1 MAFPKKL
8 VSFVIKFVLIS
19 IIIFAVIAGG
29 LFVYYLVTMEN
40 AEEYVPDDFAL
51 YLKVDSIREI
61 YDNVLDLK
69 AADVIFSSPELRFI
83 YSAFLEFKSN
93 EFFKTELFRQ
103 LLDRSAHFLITKDFS
118 PVIIFDPGLLSL
130 GTRAFPLL
138 EIFYNIGDLKLKK
151 IEKNA
156 ITIYEYKPASNQ
168 VFYFALN
175 SNLIFL
181 STKQEHIEKLYE
193 IKQSQK
199 NVKNNK
205 ELSALSK
212 KISQKGFIELYI
224 STNDLIQN
232 TLKGI
237 PELNF
242 ILRRID
248 LNSYSILSFFVS
260 NDELHLNAYTNIEVP
275 DDTLKDLLSYN
286 PSVLGIIKYLPHNTN
301 IFSSIKFKTFKH
313 MYETAIYMKGN
324 QIEDTFKTVDEAC
337 QFLLGASVQEL
348 FFDWTGS
355 EAGAITVGE
364 SLDPII
370 YLKIKDKSKYEYA
383 FKKINESLVL
393 DTDTTLVLDE
403 VRVSQIA
410 FPGFIKL
417 IVDAFVKGIET
428 PYYLVID
435 DYIFFSMNPEHLA
448 KLQNSHRQGKHLIN
462 DEKYKNVTKNVP
474 QNANVF
480 MYYDFGTSM
489 PKFLG
494 YNTLL
499 TKLLGLYE
507 KGVFSVRFTD
517 KEIKINIAA
526 AGIAGHK
533 TRPFPEFPKQLEYAP
548 VSDIICKNIKGSATV
563 ELIYVDEKNN
573 LVIEEL
579 LTESKIKGEVEGMST
594 PLVCTDILSG
604 SNDIFVFSKSGT
616 VYKFTPEADPIA
628 PFPIVTSFK
637 SSFNPIQTD
646 RSLVF
651 YSQGEKAL
659 YLFSEQGDMQKFPVE
674 LEHDVLSPPA
684 YLDGLLAFYPKS
696 FENAVWLTDIQGNV
710 KSGWPKD
717 GAGISYCSPVLFK
730 DQNHRVLIA
739 FLTQAGQLNVWNL
752 SGQSLNGYP
761 FEFDG
766 VYYAD
771 PVPIALGGGVNPGLV
786 ILSEEGVVSIIDLQG
801 KVVKAKKLDGG
812 GDKNYKLVV
821 FDFDK
826 DGEDE
831 IFIYGARNTI
841 IGLDNKLN
849 NLPGFPIPGSL
860 CPGFSDINYD
870 GKYELIVGSFDK
882 NLYVYTLDK

>member
-8 VSFVIKFVLIS
+8 VSFLIKFLL
-19 IIIFAVIAGG
+19 IIIIVIAVIAGG
-29 LFVYYLVTMEN
+29 LFVYYLITMQN

-69 AADVIFSSPELRFI
+69 AINVILSTPQLNFI
-83 YSAFLEFKSN
+83 RGAFLEFRSN
-93 EFFKTELFRQ
+93 KFFETELFRQ
-103 LLDRSAHFLITKDFS
+103 LLDRSAHFLVTKDMS

-138 EIFYNIGDLKLKK
+138 EIFYNIGDLK
-151 IEKNA
+151 
-156 ITIYEYKPASNQ
+156 ITKAVTDPVTVYEYKPASDQ

-175 SNLIFL
+175 NNLIFF
-181 STKQEHIEKLYE
+181 STKKEHILKLYE
-193 IKQSQK
+193 IKQTGKS
-199 NVKNNK
+199 VKNNE
-205 ELSALSK
+205 ELNTLSK
-212 KISQKGFIELYI
+212 KISQKGFIEVYI
-224 STNDLIQN
+224 STNDLIGN

-242 ILRRID
+242 ILKRIK

-260 NDELHLNAYTNIEVP
+260 NEELHLNAYTNIEVP
-275 DDTLKDLLSYN
+275 DETLKDLLSYN
-286 PSVLGIIKYLPHNTN
+286 PSILGIIKYLPQNTN

-313 MYETAIYMKGN
+313 IYETAIYVKGAQVEN
-324 QIEDTFKTVDEAC
+324 TFKTVDDAC

-355 EAGAITVGE
+355 EIGAITIGK
-364 SLDPII
+364 SLDPVI
-370 YLKIKDKSKYEYA
+370 YLKIKDKAKFEYA
-383 FKKINESLVL
+383 FRKIDESLVL

-410 FPGFIKL
+410 LPGFIKM
-417 IVDAFVKGIET
+417 IAEAFIKGLEM

-448 KLQNSHRQGKHLIN
+448 NMQNYYRQGKHLLN
-462 DEKYKNVTKNVP
+462 DEKYKNVVKNVP
-474 QNANVF
+474 QNSNLF
-480 MYYDFGTSM
+480 MYYDFATSM

-507 KGVFSVRFTD
+507 KGVFSIRFTD
-517 KEIKINIAA
+517 NEIRINITA

-533 TRPFPEFPKQLEYAP
+533 TSPYPEFPKKLEHAP
-548 VSDIICKNIKGSATV
+548 VSDIICKNIKGSGTV
-563 ELIYVDEKNN
+563 ELIYVDETNN

-579 LTESKIKGEVEGMST
+579 FADSAIKAQVEGISA
-594 PLVCTDILSG
+594 PLVITDESTG
-604 SNDIFVFSKSGT
+604 SNHIFVFSKSGT
-616 VYKFTPEADPIA
+616 VYKFDTGAEPIA

-637 SSFNPIQTD
+637 GSFNPVPANGNLI
-646 RSLVF
+646 F
-651 YSQGEKAL
+651 YSQSEKAL
-659 YLFSEQGDMQKFPVE
+659 YLFSAQGDMEKLSVE
-674 LEHDVLSPPA
+674 LEHDVLSQPA
-684 YLDGLLAFYPKS
+684 YLDGMLSFYPKS
-696 FENAVWLTDIQGNV
+696 FENTVWLTGILGNV

-717 GAGISYCSPVLFK
+717 GGGISYCSPVLFQ
-730 DQNHRVLIA
+730 DQNSRVLVA
-739 FLTQAGQLNVWNL
+739 FLTQAGQLNVWNAGGQNL
-752 SGQSLNGYP
+752 SGYP

-771 PVPIALGGGVNPGLV
+771 PVPIARGGGVGPGLLV
-786 ILSEEGVVSIIDLQG
+786 LSEQGVISIIDLQG
-801 KVVKAKKLDGG
+801 SVVKAKKLEGG
-812 GDKNYKLVV
+812 GDKNYKLTV
-821 FDFDK
+821 FDFDR
-826 DGEDE
+826 DGRDE

-841 IGLDNKLN
+841 IGLDNALN
-849 NLPGFPIPGSL
+849 LLPGFPIPGSL
-860 CPGFSDINYD
+860 RPAFSDIDYD
-870 GKYELIVGSFDK
+870 GKYELIAGSFDK